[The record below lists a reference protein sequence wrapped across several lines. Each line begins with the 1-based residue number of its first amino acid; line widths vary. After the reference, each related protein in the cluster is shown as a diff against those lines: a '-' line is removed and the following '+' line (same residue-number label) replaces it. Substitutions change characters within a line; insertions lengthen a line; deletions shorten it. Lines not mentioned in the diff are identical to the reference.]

1 MKKIKILQGLVSRR
15 KEGSH
20 DGNGWGLNGGFHDGS
35 ACLYQD
41 GRVSDGIRVPEF
53 EGSDF
58 NVS

>member
-35 ACLYQD
+35 AGL
-41 GRVSDGIRVPEF
+41 S
-53 EGSDF
+53 
-58 NVS
+58 